1 MQTTVSMNL
10 SRVRYTLDT
19 LKVSLAVT
27 FMLSLVG
34 AAGTWPEM
42 EDMSEYVRR
51 SQ

>member
-10 SRVRYTLDT
+10 SRVRYARH
-19 LKVSLAVT
+19 VESFSCSNIHAI
-27 FMLSLVG
+27 FSAG